1 MKSKIQQQVRN
12 SKASNPAARVTPPHL
27 DRKKKAVEHVSH
39 FASSAF
45 LNSPDPSKLPVPD
58 FDDDEED
65 IVNRHVVLES
75 AATTTTPIKIT
86 VGKTDTLKQFL
97 NIRPASVLTV
107 SN

>member
-27 DRKKKAVEHVSH
+27 DRKKKSVEHVTH

-58 FDDDEED
+58 FDDDEEEV
-65 IVNRHVVLES
+65 VNRHVVLENN
-75 AATTTTPIKIT
+75 TTPIKAT

>member
-1 MKSKIQQQVRN
+1 MKSKAQQFRN
-12 SKASNPAARVTPPHL
+12 KSNSSARVTPPHL
-27 DRKKKAVEHVSH
+27 DRKKATHEVVVH

-65 IVNRHVVLES
+65 MENRFTMSE
-75 AATTTTPIKIT
+75 TTPVKGVVSI
-86 VGKTDTLKQFL
+86 VAGKTDTLKQFL
-97 NIRPASVLTV
+97 NIRSTTVLTV